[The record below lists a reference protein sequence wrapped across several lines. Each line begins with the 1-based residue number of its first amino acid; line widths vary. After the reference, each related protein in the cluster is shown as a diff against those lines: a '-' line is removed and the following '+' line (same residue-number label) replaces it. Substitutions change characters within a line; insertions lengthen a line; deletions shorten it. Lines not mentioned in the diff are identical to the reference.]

1 LEVLSF
7 LSGDR
12 VLFIPGYN
20 YEGQSCNKMALDY
33 KQIRTILYNPD
44 IHYFYLFHRL
54 MLAPLR
60 KLFLKSDARTC
71 IDIHLK
77 RMRLFDPKFKLLGL
91 IFQVQ
96 QLHLNTF

>member
-1 LEVLSF
+1 
-7 LSGDR
+7 
-12 VLFIPGYN
+12 
-20 YEGQSCNKMALDY
+20 
-33 KQIRTILYNPD
+33 
-44 IHYFYLFHRL
+44 

-71 IDIHLK
+71 IDKHLK